1 MIIEMMKKALLRGPS
16 LLIFIGLAVGL
27 ITLVS
32 CIGPLF
38 GPPIGPETRIP
49 PPKPRPQINIPD
61 LEKQIHALINQERRR
76 HGLASLEWDG
86 HLAAI
91 ARKHSRD
98 MVERKYFAHV
108 SPEGHDF
115 AHRYKQAGYACAS
128 PKGKVR
134 YTGGENILQ
143 TDLYDSTTTVNGR
156 TYYNWNSPEKIAET
170 TVEIWMKSPAH
181 RENILAPFYRR
192 DGLGVVVAAD
202 GKVTIT
208 QNFC

>member
-1 MIIEMMKKALLRGPS
+1 MLIEMMKKALFRVPS
-16 LLIFIGLAVGL
+16 FLLFAGLVVGL

-61 LEKQIHALINQERRR
+61 LEKQIHGLINQERRR
-76 HGLASLEWDG
+76 QGLAPLEWDG

-115 AHRYKQAGYACAS
+115 AHRYKQAGYACAA
-128 PKGKVR
+128 PMGKVI
-134 YTGGENILQ
+134 YNGAENILQ
-143 TDLYDSTTTVNGR
+143 TNQYNSTTTVNGR
-156 TYYNWNSPEKIAET
+156 TYYNWSSQGKIAET

-181 RENILAPFYRR
+181 RKNILAPFFRR
-192 DGLGVVVAAD
+192 EGLGLVVAAD